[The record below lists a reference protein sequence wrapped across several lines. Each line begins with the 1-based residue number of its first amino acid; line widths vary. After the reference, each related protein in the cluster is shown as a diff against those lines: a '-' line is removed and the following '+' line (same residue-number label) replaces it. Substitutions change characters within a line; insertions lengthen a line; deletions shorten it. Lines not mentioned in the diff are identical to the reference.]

1 MTTEEK
7 TTIHEL
13 LSAYRIGPAINQ
25 LRRHLPPGQ
34 TELWQKLATL
44 EGRLEHFTHAGR
56 ADYTPTERRHEND
69 ELVKQ
74 LQVMLSRI
82 TVNDK
87 PRTLADVIG
96 RELDEDFREREF
108 NAAPEPTP
116 PPVGEK
122 GFFGT
127 VNHAGSSSAKR
138 ATIRVGKSYGATY
151 HACTQA
157 MRAQLVEITN
167 GDRDGGML
175 TGCTNGK
182 MSARYGEAVLIW
194 VKPLPKGQ
202 CEVTVVVDSHNGQ
215 AVFDMGRHQRL
226 LDQLTHKI
234 QYA

>member
-25 LRRHLPPGQ
+25 LRQHLPPGQ

-44 EGRLEHFTHAGR
+44 EGRHEHFSRAGR

-96 RELDEDFREREF
+96 RELDQDFREREF
-108 NAAPEPTP
+108 EPAP
-116 PPVGEK
+116 PPPPAPVGDK

-127 VNHAGSSSAKR
+127 VNHAGSSSTKR
-138 ATIRVGKSYGATY
+138 ATITVDKSYGAAY

-157 MRAQLVEITN
+157 LRAQLVEIEN
-167 GDRDGGML
+167 GNRDGGMI
-175 TGCTNGK
+175 TGFTNSK
-182 MSARYGEAVLIW
+182 MSAQYGEAVLIW
-194 VKPLPKGQ
+194 IKPLPKGQ
-202 CEVTVVVDSHNGQ
+202 CEVTIVVDSHTGQ

-226 LDQLTHKI
+226 LDQLSHKI
-234 QYA
+234 QYG